1 MSLAVAIVL
10 LLTLFWGEITSSTE
24 SVNWITITLKVTLL
38 VAISPAFAALQICV
52 ARWRHANGNSRDWF
66 QRFRTMAIAHTIV
79 WSIVS
84 ISISVWIRWSDAV
97 QLIPMAETI
106 PLADDL
112 LLVVPALISLIG
124 SWAIFLFAAPQG
136 TLAKNKSRSSIFTL
150 WLRMQVVMIA
160 APILFAFF
168 ATDCLNLVLAVQLS
182 TPEQILLWSITG
194 LAIVASVLLY
204 PQLMLL
210 IWSTKRVE
218 DASQKHRIENLFRM
232 AGLRPRK
239 VRVWK
244 TGDSIVN
251 AAAVGIVPGTEIVI
265 ISDLL
270 LKKFDDDEVDA
281 ILLHEIG
288 HIRHLHTI
296 RRIAMV
302 LVPLVILAID
312 QSVGFGLHSMI
323 GQNVLLSNAFGS
335 AAQFLPAF
343 GFLVYL
349 LIVSKT
355 VFRSMEFEA
364 DQFAINTLSKTGAN
378 DSVESAL
385 HKMAVIYPSQANR
398 RRGLHPS
405 IRQRLASAI
414 QFRAEIA
421 EKSKQ
426 DETPTVPS
434 PKGISL
440 DPIAVK

>member
-1 MSLAVAIVL
+1 
-10 LLTLFWGEITSSTE
+10 
-24 SVNWITITLKVTLL
+24 
-38 VAISPAFAALQICV
+38 
-52 ARWRHANGNSRDWF
+52 
-66 QRFRTMAIAHTIV
+66 MAIAHTIV

-112 LLVVPALISLIG
+112 LLVAPALIGLIG

-136 TLAKNKSRSSIFTL
+136 TLAKNKSRFSIFTL

-168 ATDCLNLVLAVQLS
+168 ATDCLNLALAVQLS
-182 TPEQILLWSITG
+182 PTEQVLLLSIAG
-194 LAIVASVLLY
+194 LAIAASILVY

-210 IWSTKRVE
+210 VWSTKRIE
-218 DASQKHRIENLFRM
+218 DTSQKDRIENLFQLS
-232 AGLRPRK
+232 GIRPRK

-270 LKKFDDDEVDA
+270 LNKFDNDEVDA

-312 QSVGFGLHSMI
+312 QSLGFGLHSMI
-323 GQNVLLSNAFGS
+323 GQSVLLSSVFGS

-385 HKMAVIYPSQANR
+385 HKMAVNYPSQANR

-414 QFRAEIA
+414 QFRAEIV
-421 EKSKQ
+421 EKSDQ
-426 DETPTVPS
+426 DQTPTVPS

>member
-1 MSLAVAIVL
+1 MSLLIAIVL
-10 LLTLFWGEITSSTE
+10 LLTLFWGETISPAE
-24 SVNWITITLKVTLL
+24 SVDWIAITFKVALL
-38 VAISPAFAALQICV
+38 TAISPAFAALQICV
-52 ARWRHANGNSRDWF
+52 ARRRHANGSSQDWF
-66 QRFRTMAIAHTIV
+66 RRFRTMAVAHTIV
-79 WSIVS
+79 WSIIS

-97 QLIPMAETI
+97 QLIPMTETI

-112 LLVVPALISLIG
+112 LLAAPALIGLVS
-124 SWAIFLFAAPQG
+124 SWAIFLFGAPQDS
-136 TLAKNKSRSSIFTL
+136 LATDKSRTSIFAL

-168 ATDCLNLVLAVQLS
+168 ATDCLNLALTVQLS
-182 TPEQILLWSITG
+182 STGQIVLWCIAG
-194 LAIVASVLLY
+194 LAVAASILLY
-204 PQLMLL
+204 PQMMLL
-210 IWSTKRVE
+210 VWSTKRIE
-218 DASQKHRIENLFRM
+218 DAKQRNRIESLFHL

-270 LKKFDDDEVDA
+270 LNKFDNDEVDA

-302 LVPLVILAID
+302 LVPLIILAID
-312 QSVGFGLHSMI
+312 QWLGIGLHAMI
-323 GQNVLLSNAFGS
+323 ERSALLSNAFGS

-343 GFLVYL
+343 GFLIYL

-364 DQFAINTLSKTGAN
+364 DQFAIETLSETGAS

-385 HKMAVIYPSQANR
+385 QKMAVIYPAQANR

-414 QFRAEIA
+414 QFRAEISGEA
-421 EKSKQ
+421 NQEQPSAG
-426 DETPTVPS
+426 PS
-434 PKGISL
+434 PKSISL